1 MRTALEQKEETV
13 TQSISPEMSV
23 VVVSLDSYERI
34 RLTIAAL
41 RAQTAKRRLE
51 IVIVAPSREDLK
63 LDEADLEE
71 FLSFQ
76 VVEVGPIRSTGGA
89 MAAGF
94 QRAQAPVVVYAE
106 EHSYPFPTWAEALL
120 LAHKKPWGAVG
131 PAIVNANPG
140 TIISWGNLFTDFGPS
155 VEPVVAGVTSH
166 LAWHHASYKR
176 ELLSGYE
183 PQELQNFLETEGLL
197 HQALQ
202 DRGFQLYLE
211 PAARSNH
218 VNVSTIF
225 SLIRCEFVGGRLFGA
240 ARMRH
245 NQWSMARR
253 LLYIL
258 GSPLIPVLRL
268 RRTLQE
274 VRRAGQFDKLFPQI
288 LPSMLTA
295 LVAHCLGEISGYALG
310 AGDAAW
316 QRVPCELN
324 RCEFLT
330 ASEKKQRAVKACV
343 KSAVP

>member
-1 MRTALEQKEETV
+1 MNEST
-13 TQSISPEMSV
+13 SPDMSV
-23 VVVSLDSYERI
+23 VMVSLDSYERI

-51 IVIVAPSREDLK
+51 IVIVAPSREVLN
-63 LDEADLEE
+63 LDEADLQE

-76 VVEVGPIRSTGGA
+76 VVETGPIRSTGGA
-89 MAAGF
+89 IAAGF
-94 QRAQAPVVVYAE
+94 QRAHAPVVAYAE

-131 PAIVNANPG
+131 AAIVNANPG
-140 TIISWGNLFTDFGPS
+140 TIISWANLFTDFGPS
-155 VEPVVAGVTSH
+155 VDPALGGVTSH
-166 LAWHHASYKR
+166 LAWHHGSYKR

-183 PQELQNFLETEGLL
+183 TEQLQSFLETEGFL

-202 DRGFQLYLE
+202 DRGYQLYFE
-211 PAARSNH
+211 PAAKSNH

-240 ARMRH
+240 ARVRH
-245 NQWSMARR
+245 NKWSMARR

-330 ASEKKQRAVKACV
+330 ASERKAA
-343 KSAVP
+343 SR

>member
-1 MRTALEQKEETV
+1 M
-13 TQSISPEMSV
+13 TQSTSPEMSV

-51 IVIVAPSREDLK
+51 IVIVAPSREGLN
-63 LDEADLEE
+63 LDEADLQK

-89 MAAGF
+89 IAAGF
-94 QRAQAPVVVYAE
+94 QRAQAPVVAYAE
-106 EHSYPFPTWAEALL
+106 EHSYPFPTWAEVLL

-131 PAIVNANPG
+131 PSIVNANPG
-140 TIISWGNLFTDFGPS
+140 TIISWANLFVDFGPS
-155 VEPVVAGVTSH
+155 VDPALAGVTSH

-176 ELLSGYE
+176 EFFSGYE
-183 PQELQNFLETEGLL
+183 PQQLQNFLETEGLL

-211 PAARSNH
+211 PGAKSNH

-295 LVAHCLGEISGYALG
+295 LVAQCLGEISGYALG

-343 KSAVP
+343 KSAVS